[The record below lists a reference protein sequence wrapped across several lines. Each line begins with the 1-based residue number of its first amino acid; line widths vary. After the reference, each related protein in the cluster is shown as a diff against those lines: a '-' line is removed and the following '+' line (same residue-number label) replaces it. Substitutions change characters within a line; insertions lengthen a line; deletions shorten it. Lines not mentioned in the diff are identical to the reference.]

1 MVVNGARRSMNDP
14 SNIQMALGGSKNIAL
29 ATFPFF
35 MKKIL
40 AMPSIGEESVNT
52 KFR

>member
-1 MVVNGARRSMNDP
+1 MNDP
-14 SNIQMALGGSKNIAL
+14 SNFQVALSGSENVAL

-40 AMPSIGEESVNT
+40 AMPSMAEESVHST
-52 KFR
+52 H